1 MSLLFQLIKYIFL
14 LSSVGLDLE
23 VPYDK
28 VTTIGQDRENI
39 RSYLLVFSKW
49 FWNAVKIHLHD
60 F

>member
-39 RSYLLVFSKW
+39 RSYLLVFSK
-49 FWNAVKIHLHD
+49 
-60 F
+60 